1 MKMKVKIE
9 DNLYLE
15 SDAYQYILREYSG
28 KTYTDKDGKEREGSR
43 VLGYYG
49 TVQQAIES
57 LVQMKLRESTATTL
71 TELKEDLEKIRQFIK
86 SKVDF

>member
-1 MKMKVKIE
+1 MKVKIE

-28 KTYTDKDGKEREGSR
+28 KTYTEKDGKEREVSR
-43 VLGYYG
+43 ALGYYG

>member
-1 MKMKVKIE
+1 MKVKIE

-28 KTYTDKDGKEREGSR
+28 KTYTDKDGKEREVSR
-43 VLGYYG
+43 ALGYYG

-57 LVQMKLRESTATTL
+57 LVQIKLRESTATTL
-71 TELKEDLEKIRQFIK
+71 TELKEDVESIRRLIK
-86 SKVDF
+86 SKLDF